1 MRNKPKMFGRVCR
14 RTMFEDM
21 PVWVMLISPENVF
34 VLKSEDGSAWD
45 HDDKTVREW
54 QQKTARHVEDDLYG
68 WVTVKTT
75 IS

>member
-1 MRNKPKMFGRVCR
+1 MERWVVRNKPKMFGRVCR

-54 QQKTARHVEDDLYG
+54 QQIEEDLYG

>member
-54 QQKTARHVEDDLYG
+54 QQIEEDLYG